1 MRNRVALVAV
11 CVLVAGSLAVAY
23 GADAVAGNGEAV
35 TFNEHIGPIIHN
47 RCASCHRPGQAGPFS
62 LLAYEDVAKRAPLI
76 RAVTQSRYMPPWHA
90 ESGYGS
96 FKEER
101 RMLDAEMELVARW
114 VDSGAPEVTSPP
126 PVPPEFSSDWTLGT
140 PDVVVEMEAP
150 YTVPAAG
157 PDIYR
162 NFPARARGSD
172 FAARTRLAHRG
183 ERKPPVRGRG
193 CSVRDSLC
201 GVRRGRRCMEAR
213 ALGRRRARRAAR
225 AVHDTARRSRT
236 G

>member
-90 ESGYGS
+90 EPGYGS
-96 FKEER
+96 FVACSTRKWSVSRDGSIPERPKEHLRPRCLLSSLPTGLLAR
-101 RMLDAEMELVARW
+101 RTLWSKWRHPSRFLPTDLTSTGISRPGFPSLKTGGSGPLSSGRRHVRW
-114 VDSGAPEVTSPP
+114 FTTASSGRI
-126 PVPPEFSSDWTLGT
+126 LR
-140 PDVVVEMEAP
+140 
-150 YTVPAAG
+150 AG
-157 PDIYR
+157 PG
-162 NFPARARGSD
+162 NSMPWTPSQAMA
-172 FAARTRLAHRG
+172 
-183 ERKPPVRGRG
+183 E
-193 CSVRDSLC
+193 
-201 GVRRGRRCMEAR
+201 
-213 ALGRRRARRAAR
+213 
-225 AVHDTARRSRT
+225 
-236 G
+236 